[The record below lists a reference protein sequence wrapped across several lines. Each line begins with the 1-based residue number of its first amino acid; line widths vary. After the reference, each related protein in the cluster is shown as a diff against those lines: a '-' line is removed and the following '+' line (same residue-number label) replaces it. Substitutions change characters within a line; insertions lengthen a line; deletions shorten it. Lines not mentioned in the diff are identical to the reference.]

1 MDRSKFVVEVWV
13 VSDPAPASLSF
24 ELERMSN
31 ATLQQ
36 NVHGLCEA
44 YRRGELPL
52 RELARQVGLHADSF
66 EALPF
71 EQRQALETLALHLE
85 LQADYADE
93 ACEYQAEVERILSA
107 LGDWLRRIP
116 A

>member
-1 MDRSKFVVEVWV
+1 
-13 VSDPAPASLSF
+13 
-24 ELERMSN
+24 MSN

-36 NVHGLCEA
+36 NVQGLCDA

-52 RELARQVGLHADSF
+52 RELARQVELHADSF

-71 EQRQALETLALHLE
+71 QQRQELETLALRLE
-85 LQADYADE
+85 RQADYADE
-93 ACEYQAEVERILSA
+93 ECEYQAEVERLLSA